1 MPLLLGNHDKNIITA
16 TDVIETEPLS
26 WSTKEIVIPG
36 LEQDNKAQAITF
48 EFAEGKGM
56 VVIER
61 GGNAIANFNYNILPA
76 HHPLAQAFKPQRQVA
91 QIVSALVDEDYRGI
105 GISHLCYSMLSQR
118 YIVCSD
124 EQQTIEGA
132 ALWYFKIPQ
141 IDQIS
146 MHIVYRYDQTD
157 FTIDTWANQDAW
169 SGDRGLVNFAID
181 NGIPASHFDDH
192 SKTVFV
198 AVSETKSTTRIKTS

>member
-61 GGNAIANFNYNILPA
+61 GGNAIANFNYNICLLYTSPSPRDA
-76 HHPLAQAFKPQRQVA
+76 T
-91 QIVSALVDEDYRGI
+91 
-105 GISHLCYSMLSQR
+105 LSR
-118 YIVCSD
+118 
-124 EQQTIEGA
+124 
-132 ALWYFKIPQ
+132 
-141 IDQIS
+141 
-146 MHIVYRYDQTD
+146 M
-157 FTIDTWANQDAW
+157 
-169 SGDRGLVNFAID
+169 
-181 NGIPASHFDDH
+181 PAS
-192 SKTVFV
+192 
-198 AVSETKSTTRIKTS
+198 A

>member
-1 MPLLLGNHDKNIITA
+1 VPLLLGNHDKNIITA

-91 QIVSALVDEDYRGI
+91 QIVSALVDEDYRGMVFPI
-105 GISHLCYSMLSQR
+105 YATRCSVSAILYVQMNNKQLRGRPCGISKSHRLTKFLCISF
-118 YIVCSD
+118 IVMIK
-124 EQQTIEGA
+124 QTLQLTHGQTKMHGLGTEG
-132 ALWYFKIPQ
+132 
-141 IDQIS
+141 
-146 MHIVYRYDQTD
+146 
-157 FTIDTWANQDAW
+157 
-169 SGDRGLVNFAID
+169 
-181 NGIPASHFDDH
+181 
-192 SKTVFV
+192 
-198 AVSETKSTTRIKTS
+198 